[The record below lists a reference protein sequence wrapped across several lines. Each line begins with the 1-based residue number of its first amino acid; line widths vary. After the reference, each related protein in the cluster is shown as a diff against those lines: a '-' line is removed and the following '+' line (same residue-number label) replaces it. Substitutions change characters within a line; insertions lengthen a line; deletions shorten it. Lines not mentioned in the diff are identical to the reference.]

1 MLEVYPYR
9 QTMASLPI
17 DDQDAALYTV
27 GQVATMLH
35 VHHAYLRRLDECSV
49 VSPARSP
56 GGQRRYSRRQIGQVW
71 RITTLT
77 SDGLTLAGASKVA
90 ALEDRIGELE
100 AERDAARAEA
110 GALRALLAQ
119 HALAGGRPPRS
130 HPKHGSN

>member
-1 MLEVYPYR
+1 
-9 QTMASLPI
+9 MAALPI

-35 VHHAYLRRLDECSV
+35 VPHAYLRRLDECAV

-56 GGQRRYSRRQIGQVW
+56 GGQRRYSRRQISQVW

-77 SDGLTLAGASKVA
+77 AGGLTLAGARRVA

-110 GALRALLAQ
+110 GTLQALLAQ
-119 HALAGGRPPRS
+119 HGLAGDRPPTQQ
-130 HPKHGSN
+130 GSE